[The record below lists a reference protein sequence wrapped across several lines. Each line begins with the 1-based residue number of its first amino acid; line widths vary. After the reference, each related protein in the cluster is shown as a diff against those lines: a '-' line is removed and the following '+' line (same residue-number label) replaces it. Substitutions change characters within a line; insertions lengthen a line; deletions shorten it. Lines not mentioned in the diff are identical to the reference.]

1 VLCNDASFTFQALL
15 HRRCGKGRVGGSALR
30 MLLAHFEEYPHS
42 RVTQHSGRKNR
53 MNTPLPANE
62 ELADR
67 ISSRLLDVLIRAGL
81 IVALTALCYRV
92 FSPFLTLMVW
102 ALILAVTLYPLHQM
116 LARRMR
122 GKQGLAA
129 TVLVVL
135 GILVI
140 VTPTALLMNSLGDS
154 VRGLIHDVQNNTLV
168 IPAPRESVKSWPAVG
183 ERIYTTWSD
192 AHTNLPAL
200 VKSWQPKIGNLAHAA
215 LAIVASIGGE
225 LLLFLA
231 SFIIAGIVM
240 AYGASGANAT
250 RAIFARIAG
259 EERGAALAHLSTAT
273 TRAVAQ
279 GVIGVAFIQAIIIG
293 LALLLARVPFAGIFV
308 IIALLLGIAQV
319 PALVVTLPAIGYIWT
334 SGDYSTGMATTHTII
349 LVVAGMADNVL
360 KPLLLGRGVDVPMPV
375 ILFGALGGMA
385 SAGILG
391 MFVGATL
398 LAMGYRIFMSWV
410 ARDQEPIVVPAKDA

>member
-1 VLCNDASFTFQALL
+1 
-15 HRRCGKGRVGGSALR
+15 
-30 MLLAHFEEYPHS
+30 
-42 RVTQHSGRKNR
+42 
-53 MNTPLPANE
+53 MNTRLKTPSPANE
-62 ELADR
+62 EIADS

-81 IVALTALCYRV
+81 IVAMTALCYRV

-116 LARRMR
+116 LARKMG

-129 TVLVVL
+129 TVLVIV
-135 GILVI
+135 GAAVI

-154 VRGLIHDVQNNTLV
+154 VRGVIADVQSNELV
-168 IPAPRESVKSWPAVG
+168 IPPPRESVKAWPAVG
-183 ERIYTTWSD
+183 ERVYATWSA

-200 VKSWQPKIGNLAHAA
+200 VQSWQPKIGNLAQAA
-215 LAIVASIGGE
+215 LGAVASIGGE

-240 AYGASGANAT
+240 AFGESGASVT
-250 RAIFARIAG
+250 RAIFVRIAG
-259 EERGAALAHLSTAT
+259 EQQGENLTVLSTAT

-279 GVIGVAFIQAIIIG
+279 GVIGVAFIQAIIVG
-293 LALLLARVPFAGIFV
+293 LALLFAGVPFAGIFAIV
-308 IIALLLGIAQV
+308 ALLFGIAQV
-319 PALVVTLPAIGYIWT
+319 PALIVTLPAIVYIWV
-334 SGDYSTGMATTHTII
+334 SGEYSTGMATTHTII

-360 KPLLLGRGVDVPMPV
+360 KPLLLGRGVNVPMPV

-398 LAMGYRIFMSWV
+398 LAMGYQIFMNWV
-410 ARDQEPIVVPAKDA
+410 DHNIEEADAVPAKRE

>member
-1 VLCNDASFTFQALL
+1 MN
-15 HRRCGKGRVGGSALR
+15 
-30 MLLAHFEEYPHS
+30 MLS
-42 RVTQHSGRKNR
+42 
-53 MNTPLPANE
+53 PANE

-67 ISSRLLDVLIRAGL
+67 MSSRLLDVLIRAGL
-81 IVALTALCYRV
+81 IVAMVGLCYRV

-116 LARRMR
+116 LARKMR

-129 TVLVVL
+129 TVLVIMGV
-135 GILVI
+135 LVI
-140 VTPTALLMNSLGDS
+140 GTPTALLMNSLGDS
-154 VRGLIHDVQNNTLV
+154 VRGLIDDVRNNTLV
-168 IPAPRESVKSWPAVG
+168 IPAPRESVKEWPAVG
-183 ERIYTTWSD
+183 ERIYSTWSA

-200 VKSWQPKIGNLAHAA
+200 VQSWQPKIGNLAQAA
-215 LAIVASIGGE
+215 LAVVASIGGE

-240 AYGASGANAT
+240 AYGVAGAHAT
-250 RAIFARIAG
+250 RAIFARIVG
-259 EERGAALAHLSTAT
+259 EKRGKALADLSTAT

-293 LALLLARVPFAGIFV
+293 LALLLAGVPFAGVFA

-319 PALVVTLPAIGYIWT
+319 PALIVTLPAIGYIWA

-360 KPLLLGRGVDVPMPV
+360 KPLLLGRGVDAPMPV

-391 MFVGATL
+391 MFVGATV
-398 LAMGYRIFMSWV
+398 LAMGYRIFMTWV
-410 ARDQEPIVVPAKDA
+410 ANNEEPDALPTKNE

>member
-1 VLCNDASFTFQALL
+1 
-15 HRRCGKGRVGGSALR
+15 
-30 MLLAHFEEYPHS
+30 
-42 RVTQHSGRKNR
+42 
-53 MNTPLPANE
+53 MNTSSPSNS

-81 IVALTALCYRV
+81 IVAMAALCYRV

-116 LARRMR
+116 LARRMG

-129 TVLVVL
+129 TVLVIL
-135 GILVI
+135 GALVI
-140 VTPTALLMNSLGDS
+140 VTPTTLLMNSLGDS
-154 VRGLIHDVQNNTLV
+154 VRGVIEDVQNNTLV
-168 IPAPRESVKSWPAVG
+168 IPAPRESVKEWPAVG
-183 ERIYTTWSD
+183 ERVYTTWSA

-200 VKSWQPKIGNLAHAA
+200 VQSWQPKIGHLAQAA
-215 LAIVASIGGE
+215 LGVVASIGGE

-240 AYGASGANAT
+240 AYGESGANAT
-250 RAIFARIAG
+250 RAIFVRIAG
-259 EERGAALAHLSTAT
+259 EERGESLTHLSTAT

-279 GVIGVAFIQAIIIG
+279 GVIGVAFIQAIIVG
-293 LALLLARVPFAGIFV
+293 LALLVAGVPFAGIFAIV
-308 IIALLLGIAQV
+308 ALLLGIAQV
-319 PALVVTLPAIGYIWT
+319 PALIVTLPAIGYIWA
-334 SGDYSTGMATTHTII
+334 SGEYSTGMATTHTII

-385 SAGILG
+385 GGGILG
-391 MFVGATL
+391 MFVGATV
-398 LAMGYRIFMSWV
+398 LAMGYQIFMGWV
-410 ARDQEPIVVPAKDA
+410 ANDDDSDAAPAKNAASDSGPAD

>member
-1 VLCNDASFTFQALL
+1 
-15 HRRCGKGRVGGSALR
+15 
-30 MLLAHFEEYPHS
+30 
-42 RVTQHSGRKNR
+42 
-53 MNTPLPANE
+53 MNTPSPVDTPSPANE
-62 ELADR
+62 QLADR

-81 IVALTALCYRV
+81 IVAMAALCYRV

-129 TVLVVL
+129 TVLVIL
-135 GILVI
+135 GVFVI
-140 VTPTALLMNSLGDS
+140 VTPTTLLMNSLGDS
-154 VRGLIHDVQNNTLV
+154 VRGFVHAAQNNTLV
-168 IPAPRESVKSWPAVG
+168 IPAPRESVKEWPAVG
-183 ERIYTTWSD
+183 ERIYTTWSA

-200 VKSWQPKIGNLAHAA
+200 VESWQPKIGKLAQTA

-240 AYGASGANAT
+240 AYGAAGANAT

-259 EERGAALAHLSTAT
+259 EKRGEGLADLSTAT

-293 LALLLARVPFAGIFV
+293 LALLVAGVPLAGIFA

-319 PALVVTLPAIGYIWT
+319 PALIVTLPAIGYIWW
-334 SGDYSTGMATTHTII
+334 SGDYSTGMATMHTII
-349 LVVAGMADNVL
+349 LVIAGMADNVL
-360 KPLLLGRGVDVPMPV
+360 KPLLLGRGVDAPMPV

-398 LAMGYRIFMSWV
+398 LAVGYRIFMSWV
-410 ARDQEPIVVPAKDA
+410 ANNEEPDAVPSKNE

>member
-1 VLCNDASFTFQALL
+1 
-15 HRRCGKGRVGGSALR
+15 
-30 MLLAHFEEYPHS
+30 
-42 RVTQHSGRKNR
+42 
-53 MNTPLPANE
+53 MNTRLKTPSPANE
-62 ELADR
+62 EIADS

-81 IVALTALCYRV
+81 IVAMTALCYRV

-116 LARRMR
+116 LARKMG

-129 TVLVVL
+129 TVLVIV
-135 GILVI
+135 GAAVI

-154 VRGLIHDVQNNTLV
+154 VRGVIADVQSNELV
-168 IPAPRESVKSWPAVG
+168 IPPPRESVKAWPAVG
-183 ERIYTTWSD
+183 ERVYATWSA

-200 VKSWQPKIGNLAHAA
+200 VQSWQPKIGNLAQAA
-215 LAIVASIGGE
+215 LGVVASIGGE

-240 AYGASGANAT
+240 AYGKSGANAT
-250 RAIFARIAG
+250 RAIFVRIAG
-259 EERGAALAHLSTAT
+259 EQQGENLTVLSTAT

-279 GVIGVAFIQAIIIG
+279 GVIGVAFIQAIIVG
-293 LALLLARVPFAGIFV
+293 LALLFAGVPFAGIFAIV
-308 IIALLLGIAQV
+308 ALLFGIAQV
-319 PALVVTLPAIGYIWT
+319 PALIVTLPAIVYIWV
-334 SGDYSTGMATTHTII
+334 SGEYSTGMATTHTII

-360 KPLLLGRGVDVPMPV
+360 KPLLLGRGVNVPMPV

-385 SAGILG
+385 SGGILG

-398 LAMGYRIFMSWV
+398 LAMGYQIFMNWV
-410 ARDQEPIVVPAKDA
+410 ANNEEADAVPAKKE

>member
-1 VLCNDASFTFQALL
+1 
-15 HRRCGKGRVGGSALR
+15 
-30 MLLAHFEEYPHS
+30 
-42 RVTQHSGRKNR
+42 
-53 MNTPLPANE
+53 MNTRMKTPSPANE
-62 ELADR
+62 EIADS

-81 IVALTALCYRV
+81 IVAMTALCYRV

-116 LARRMR
+116 LARKMG

-129 TVLVVL
+129 TVLVIV
-135 GILVI
+135 GAAVI

-154 VRGLIHDVQNNTLV
+154 VRGVIADVQSNELV
-168 IPAPRESVKSWPAVG
+168 IPPPRESVKAWPAVG
-183 ERIYTTWSD
+183 ERVYATWSA

-200 VKSWQPKIGNLAHAA
+200 VQSWQPKIGNLAQAA
-215 LAIVASIGGE
+215 LGVVASIGGE

-240 AYGASGANAT
+240 AYGKSGANAT
-250 RAIFARIAG
+250 RAIFVRIAG
-259 EERGAALAHLSTAT
+259 EQQGENLTVLSTAT

-279 GVIGVAFIQAIIIG
+279 GVIGVAFIQAIIVG
-293 LALLLARVPFAGIFV
+293 LALLFAGVPFAGIFAIV
-308 IIALLLGIAQV
+308 ALLFGIAQV
-319 PALVVTLPAIGYIWT
+319 PALIVTLPAIVYIWV
-334 SGDYSTGMATTHTII
+334 SGEYSTGMATTHTII

-360 KPLLLGRGVDVPMPV
+360 KPLLLGRGVNVPMPV

-385 SAGILG
+385 SGGILG

-398 LAMGYRIFMSWV
+398 LAMGYQIFMNWV
-410 ARDQEPIVVPAKDA
+410 ANNEEADAVPAKKE